1 MGIIRQMCSRRWPP
15 VLAGIVIGIS
25 MIAAFIA
32 AGRGIGA
39 SGAMTRFGVT
49 LQDLIFPSL
58 TEKSAYFA
66 NYFAGGRNPLND
78 WLVYLMIGLL
88 AGSFVAARLCG
99 ELRVETLRGPN
110 ISPAGRL
117 GLALLGGL
125 LVGFA
130 ARLARGCTCGQALV
144 GGAELSVGG
153 WAFMVCVFAGGYA
166 TAYFVRKQWI

>member
-1 MGIIRQMCSRRWPP
+1 MCSHRWPP
-15 VLAGIVIGIS
+15 VLAGITIGIS
-25 MIAAFIA
+25 MLAAYII

-49 LQDLIFPSL
+49 LQDLFFPGL
-58 TEKSAYFA
+58 TKESAYFA
-66 NYFAGGRNPLND
+66 QYFAHGRFPLNN
-78 WLVYLMIGLL
+78 WLVYMMVGLIM
-88 AGSFVAARLCG
+88 GSFVAARLCG

-117 GLALLGGL
+117 GLALVGGL

-144 GGAELSVGG
+144 GGSELSVGG

-166 TAYFVRKQWI
+166 TAYLVRKQWI